1 MVSATGGIAAN
12 QQPNRSA
19 AASSKLDSVA
29 SLLATVPGN
38 SAIAIEWIESQ
49 REIETLCRRAKLC
62 LFSGWLMLTLAAI
75 VSAVVA
81 WVMSRSVVEI
91 FQDPFGIDMTSGEL
105 LSMSSMSVVIYTP
118 WLLAAIAVA
127 LVLGGLTGFVSGRLP
142 GLHSTLSALQWSSAS
157 NAVTRLLS
165 AGFTFPQAFRATA
178 QTLSRGH
185 CRSWLLHAADRV
197 EAGKTPV
204 SNLPN
209 TSGDVAVLELL
220 LGAAES
226 QPQAQWQLASDHFL
240 EVGRRRL
247 MLLSHSVPLIATVLT
262 GFLIWIS
269 ISATLGWMWKA
280 VGSMVNGFGF

>member
-1 MVSATGGIAAN
+1 MVSATAGVVAN
-12 QQPNRSA
+12 QRPSNSA
-19 AASSKLDSVA
+19 TPSSKLDSVA

-38 SAIAIEWIESQ
+38 SAAAIEWIEGQ
-49 REIETLCRRAKLC
+49 REIEVLRRRAKFC

-91 FQDPFGIDMTSGEL
+91 FQNPFGFDMGSGEL
-105 LSMSSMSVVIYTP
+105 LSNSSMWVVIYTP

-127 LVLGGLTGFVSGRLP
+127 LVLGGLLGYVSGRLP
-142 GLHSTLSALQWSSAS
+142 GLRSTLSAIEWSSAS
-157 NAVTRLLS
+157 NAVARLLS
-165 AGFTFPQAFRATA
+165 AGFTFPDAFRATA
-178 QTLSRGH
+178 QTLGRGH
-185 CRSWLLHAADRV
+185 CRSWFLHAADRV
-197 EAGKTPV
+197 EAGKSPV

-209 TSGDVAVLELL
+209 SSGDVAVLELL

-226 QPQAQWQLASDHFL
+226 QPQTQWQLASEHFL